1 MSMTPRTA
9 GTQSYQPASGSSLL
23 AQPRP
28 IVMGRQDY
36 ISVLLRLTGMELYK
50 LRRRAMATVLGA
62 ISILAVIIAYLLI
75 ALLVAIFMSSTAT
88 QEEVD
93 SISTLLRLPIS
104 LYVAELIVATLGQV
118 LIVILVGAIVGG
130 EYGVGTIR
138 LLYTRG
144 PARSQFLF
152 SKIGAAI
159 FCIIAGVL
167 GMTLPGILIG
177 QLLNIITGIP
187 PHFDFFN
194 ALWLAHALIYLL
206 ITSLGLF
213 VYAMMALSI
222 ATLGRSTAAGI
233 GGAFV
238 WIYLVEPILKF
249 LCSIAAVTAK
259 GATADFARALPDY
272 LISSNIAT
280 LQQNQNQALFGDK
293 FAQFLALSNPS
304 PLSDLHALLVLAGY
318 IILFIGFAWSI
329 NERRDITS

>member
-1 MSMTPRTA
+1 MSMAPRTA
-9 GTQSYQPASGSSLL
+9 GTQFYQPESGSSLS
-23 AQPRP
+23 AQPHL
-28 IVMGRQDY
+28 IMGRQDY

-50 LRRRAMATVLGA
+50 LRRRVMAVVLGT
-62 ISILAVIIAYLLI
+62 ISVLAVIIVYLLI

-93 SISTLLRLPIS
+93 SISTLLHLPVS
-104 LYVAELIVATLGQV
+104 LYVAELIVSTLGQV
-118 LIVILVGAIVGG
+118 LIVILVGTIVGG
-130 EYGVGTIR
+130 EYGVGTVR

-159 FCIIAGVL
+159 FCIVAGVL
-167 GMTLPGILIG
+167 GMTLLGILIG
-177 QLLNIITGIP
+177 QLLNIITGIGP
-187 PHFDFFN
+187 NFGFFN
-194 ALWLAHALIYLL
+194 AAWLAHALIYLL
-206 ITSLGLF
+206 ITSLSLF

-259 GATADFARALPDY
+259 GPTADFARALPDY
-272 LISSNIAT
+272 FISNNIAA
-280 LQQNQNQALFGDK
+280 LQQNQSQALFGDR

-318 IILFIGFAWSI
+318 IILFIGLAWSI

>member
-1 MSMTPRTA
+1 MSMAPRTA
-9 GTQSYQPASGSSLL
+9 GIQSYQPESGSSLS
-23 AQPRP
+23 AQPHL

-36 ISVLLRLTGMELYK
+36 ISVLLRLIGMELYK
-50 LRRRAMATVLGA
+50 LRRRVMAVVLGT

-75 ALLVAIFMSSTAT
+75 ALLVAIFMSSTTT
-88 QEEVD
+88 QEEVG

-118 LIVILVGAIVGG
+118 LIVILVGTIVGG
-130 EYGVGTIR
+130 EYGVGTVR

-159 FCIIAGVL
+159 FCIVVGVL

-177 QLLNIITGIP
+177 QLLNIITGIAP
-187 PHFDFFN
+187 NFDFFN
-194 ALWLAHALIYLL
+194 AAWLAHALIYLL
-206 ITSLGLF
+206 ITSLSLF

-272 LISSNIAT
+272 FISSNIAA

-318 IILFIGFAWSI
+318 IILFIGFAWWI